1 MVSVACLVSLS
12 INYSASKAQT
22 VTTGQLDPTQVYT
35 TGNMVQPTTQGSGTT
50 PWVNGVYQDN
60 LTCWA
65 WGDPGYCGPNP
76 IVRPGG
82 SINFSFGLTN
92 LHQIQSIASALPN
105 SGTSLRINGYN
116 FSFTAKNGNG
126 WDNGGLDTLSA
137 YVNFYDTKGNTVFN
151 KNYDLN
157 YQFNWASFNYSE
169 NFLTP
174 YAAKELNTVQYG
186 FVGRDNNNWAGPYGP
201 EVYNVNFN
209 VKYSVDPCAIN
220 VLSSPSCP
228 GYLDEL
234 AKLSSPSTTSLAD
247 ISTTPTTLTT
257 ITNDISQP
265 VPIVNSEP
273 VSTAN
278 VSQQVPLAISTS
290 TKTSTPSSL
299 IPSAVIQP
307 NDKSVSSPSLS
318 SVLNIVRSE
327 QTRIAA
333 VEKNTVQQAIEEVTK
348 IEQNA
353 QQQAEQTAAALTS
366 MSIDSADR
374 SNLKTSAPDQ
384 QNTISP
390 LSTLSSLLPG
400 SSSVV
405 NILQGGTKKEEKT
418 IESTA
423 SLSNEVIIQ
432 PMPRS
437 TENKLKEVVQ
447 VPLIVLPLPPANITP
462 IIPQNNVSAQPV
474 TPRNAPIPNIIQTA
488 VTNTFQVPIL
498 LSNSKAL
505 QEEPQNT
512 APVQPV
518 TPRNAPTPN
527 IIQTAVTN
535 TFQVPV
541 VLVSNSKAL
550 KEEPQNTS
558 PVLLSPPVLGRQ
570 LPVVDTSLQSLLVSS
585 IPAITT
591 TFPLTI
597 SSAPTYSLEPAPLP
611 TQFSR
616 QEIKNLEIEIPVTND
631 IKTDDK
637 NIILDQAKPS
647 AAIQPDTQAS
657 LTGPSVN
664 NKVSDNDAAGG
675 VSLVSIAKQ
684 PPGFELYMA
693 ALKDTTFYSPKEI
706 YNNQKVVDNQRVLRQ
721 LSRGSDRLHQEMVNG
736 QYKK

>member
-1 MVSVACLVSLS
+1 MVSLS

-35 TGNMVQPTTQGSGTT
+35 TGNMVEPTAQGSGTT

-137 YVNFYDTKGNTVFN
+137 YVNFYDTKGSTVFN

-157 YQFNWASFNYSE
+157 YQFSWASFNFSE

-174 YAAKELNTVQYG
+174 YAAKDLNTVQYG
-186 FVGRDNNNWAGPYGP
+186 FVGRDNNGWAGPYGP

-265 VPIVNSEP
+265 VPIVYSEP

-278 VSQQVPLAISTS
+278 VSQQVPLALSTS
-290 TKTSTPSSL
+290 TKASTPSNL
-299 IPSAVIQP
+299 TPSAVIQP

-318 SVLNIVRSE
+318 SVLNTVRSE

-348 IEQNA
+348 IEQNT

-390 LSTLSSLLPG
+390 LPTLSSLLPG

-405 NILQGGTKKEEKT
+405 NILQGGNKKEEKT

-423 SLSNEVIIQ
+423 SLSNEVVIQ
-432 PMPRS
+432 PMFRS

-447 VPLIVLPLPPANITP
+447 APPMGLPLPPVNIA
-462 IIPQNNVSAQPV
+462 SAI
-474 TPRNAPIPNIIQTA
+474 T
-488 VTNTFQVPIL
+488 
-498 LSNSKAL
+498 
-505 QEEPQNT
+505 
-512 APVQPV
+512 
-518 TPRNAPTPN
+518 
-527 IIQTAVTN
+527 
-535 TFQVPV
+535 
-541 VLVSNSKAL
+541 
-550 KEEPQNTS
+550 QNTS
-558 PVLLSPPVLGRQ
+558 PVLLPPPVLGRQ
-570 LPVVDTSLQSLLVSS
+570 LPVVDTSPQSLLVSS

-591 TFPLTI
+591 TSPLTI

-647 AAIQPDTQAS
+647 AAMQPDTQAS

-706 YNNQKVVDNQRVLRQ
+706 YNTQKVVDNQRVLRQ
-721 LSRGSDRLHQEMVNG
+721 LSRGSDRLHQEMVNER
-736 QYKK
+736 YKK